1 MSSTSSSSSFA
12 SNVVLARSLAHR
24 ASLQLLAHPPS
35 HELAFPLFLQAAQT
49 FALLVRQAT
58 GPDKDALRK
67 EFKSALERAER
78 CKSVLR
84 GKESEGGVRRT
95 TSRGRCD
102 PRQFSFASSL
112 PLPAES

>member
-112 PLPAES
+112 PLEAES